1 MLQESGR
8 LALSDAWDQDQFEMP
23 QWEKLP
29 TRLFFLELMAKMP
42 YTMECFFP
50 ISSRSLCWAP
60 AFHAAESPFEL
71 SECKPQI
78 IHIRFR
84 LWQFC
89 KLGFFA
95 FKTQPKT
102 PECFLHFVSRFEI
115 LHTRWCQGSQSW
127 RCIQAL
133 RHRWCWML
141 HPCSWPRK
149 TWIFGRFFWWF
160 WMKVWVKLLS
170 LGCEYTKMLYK
181 ITRPTRHFNCQYQL
195 SVKILCMFCWSRF

>member
-42 YTMECFFP
+42 YTTECLMCLEQRIRRFKSCKCTFLKQTIFSAN
-50 ISSRSLCWAP
+50 ISSNLISFSLLGPPHSMLLSPLSNSRSVSLNDTDTVRC
-60 AFHAAESPFEL
+60 
-71 SECKPQI
+71 
-78 IHIRFR
+78 
-84 LWQFC
+84 
-89 KLGFFA
+89 FA
-95 FKTQPKT
+95 FGSFI
-102 PECFLHFVSRFEI
+102 CLFLSIQNSTTNTWMLFTFCIEVRDLI

-141 HPCSWPRK
+141 HPCSWPGIGKREFLDS
-149 TWIFGRFFWWF
+149 FGDFEWTF
-160 WMKVWVKLLS
+160 
-170 LGCEYTKMLYK
+170 G
-181 ITRPTRHFNCQYQL
+181 
-195 SVKILCMFCWSRF
+195 WSF